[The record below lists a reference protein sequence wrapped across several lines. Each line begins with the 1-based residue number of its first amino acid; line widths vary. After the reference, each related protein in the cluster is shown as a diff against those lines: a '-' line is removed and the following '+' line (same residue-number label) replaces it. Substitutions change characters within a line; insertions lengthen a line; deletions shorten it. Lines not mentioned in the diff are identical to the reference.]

1 MGLKGT
7 FKRFFDLEETVDSPE
22 EELTAAYGS
31 EERKPVQEE
40 KRRLE
45 KNGRIVA
52 IQNIH
57 QQNKVVLVE
66 PKRFEEVEEIVG
78 YLKNKQTIIC
88 SLQGTDK
95 DQGQRILDFI
105 GGTAFALNG
114 QIRKI
119 GKNTFLFAPEQVD
132 ISGMISTWPED

>member
-7 FKRFFDLEETVDSPE
+7 FKRFFDLEETVDSPD
-22 EELTAAYGS
+22 ELRSTDQEVA
-31 EERKPVQEE
+31 ERKPVQETR
-40 KRRLE
+40 KLE

-57 QQNKVVLVE
+57 QQNKMVLVE

-88 SLQGTDK
+88 SLQGTSK
-95 DQGQRILDFI
+95 EQGQRILDFI
-105 GGTAFALNG
+105 GGTAFALNA

-132 ISGMISTWPED
+132 ISGMISNWPEE

>member
-7 FKRFFDLEETVDSPE
+7 LKRFFDLEETVNSSEDRLP
-22 EELTAAYGS
+22 AAHDEGG
-31 EERKPVQEE
+31 KPKQDQH
-40 KRRLE
+40 RLE
-45 KNGRIVA
+45 KSGRIVA
-52 IQNIH
+52 IKNVH

-88 SLQGTDK
+88 SLQGTSK

-132 ISGMISTWPED
+132 ISGMISNWPED

>member
-7 FKRFFDLEETVDSPE
+7 LKRFFDLEETVNS
-22 EELTAAYGS
+22 S
-31 EERKPVQEE
+31 EDHLPASHDEGTGKPVQDQH
-40 KRRLE
+40 RLE
-45 KNGRIVA
+45 KSGRIVA
-52 IQNIH
+52 IKNVH

-88 SLQGTDK
+88 SLQGTSK

-105 GGTAFALNG
+105 GGTSFALNG

-132 ISGMISTWPED
+132 ISGMISNWPED

>member
-31 EERKPVQEE
+31 EERKPAQE

>member
-7 FKRFFDLEETVDSPE
+7 FKRFFDLEETVERSESPMSSVRE
-22 EELTAAYGS
+22 S
-31 EERKPVQEE
+31 EGGQPAQEQRRME
-40 KRRLE
+40 KS
-45 KNGRIVA
+45 GRIVA
-52 IQNIH
+52 IQNVH
-57 QQNKVVLVE
+57 KQNKVVLVE

-88 SLQGTDK
+88 SLQGTSK
-95 DQGQRILDFI
+95 EHGQRILDFM
-105 GGTAFALNG
+105 GGTAFALNA

-132 ISGMISTWPED
+132 ISGMISNWPEN

>member
-7 FKRFFDLEETVDSPE
+7 LKRFFDLEETVNSSEDRLP
-22 EELTAAYGS
+22 AAHD
-31 EERKPVQEE
+31 ERISKPVQDQH
-40 KRRLE
+40 RLE
-45 KNGRIVA
+45 KSGRIVA
-52 IQNIH
+52 IKNVH

-88 SLQGTDK
+88 SLQGTSK

-105 GGTAFALNG
+105 GGTSFALNG

-132 ISGMISTWPED
+132 ISGMISNWPED